1 MVTWITPS
9 SFLGRGS
16 SRFGKTVDVT
26 KKARKGAVLL
36 SILFRLLG
44 VIAVFIMIVLLIGTL
59 IPRDYDAA
67 THVVIKAPPEVI
79 FPELNTI
86 KRWSNWSMW
95 SEHEIEGLTVTYS
108 GPASGVGAIQ
118 EWTEPR
124 GAGVLEITESIPN
137 QKIGFVS
144 EFSNFPEMDSTIRLD
159 PQAEGTKV
167 TWQSIGSLP
176 SGPFYGWFGMTI
188 NDSLEM
194 EFRKAL
200 NKLKVQSES
209 KMEPAEAVA
218 ETVEVLEE
226 IEVKEGG
233 DPEGSEAKKEAPQ

>member
-1 MVTWITPS
+1 M
-9 SFLGRGS
+9 
-16 SRFGKTVDVT
+16 
-26 KKARKGAVLL
+26 L

-95 SEHEIEGLTVTYS
+95 SEHEIEGLTVTYA

-124 GAGVLEITESIPN
+124 GNGVLEITESLLN
-137 QKIGFVS
+137 EKVGFVS
-144 EFSNFPEMDSTIRLD
+144 EFSNFPEMQSTISLV
-159 PQAEGTKV
+159 PQSDGTKV
-167 TWQSIGSLP
+167 TWQSTGSLP

-200 NKLKVQSES
+200 NKLKMQSES
-209 KMEPAEAVA
+209 KIEADATADVVV
-218 ETVEVLEE
+218 ETEEVEVE
-226 IEVKEGG
+226 
-233 DPEGSEAKKEAPQ
+233 DSEDSESKKELPQ

>member
-1 MVTWITPS
+1 M
-9 SFLGRGS
+9 
-16 SRFGKTVDVT
+16 
-26 KKARKGAVLL
+26 L

-95 SEHEIEGLTVTYS
+95 SEHEIEGLTVTYA

-124 GAGVLEITESIPN
+124 GNGVLEITESLLN
-137 QKIGFVS
+137 EKVGFVS
-144 EFSNFPEMDSTIRLD
+144 EFSNFPEMQSTISLV
-159 PQAEGTKV
+159 PQSDGTKV
-167 TWQSIGSLP
+167 TWQSTGSLP

-200 NKLKVQSES
+200 NKLKMQSES
-209 KMEPAEAVA
+209 KIEADATADVVV
-218 ETVEVLEE
+218 ETEEVEVGDSE
-226 IEVKEGG
+226 
-233 DPEGSEAKKEAPQ
+233 DPESKKELPQ